1 MSGSVVIAGC
11 MAQKPR
17 QAGHTWQYLQ
27 YLLGFRRLGW
37 DVLFLDHLSGPVA
50 ADDHRV
56 RYVSEVFRY
65 AGLDAAWTIGL
76 DDGSHIGVGR
86 ADTLDHVR
94 SADLLLNV
102 MGYCDDEELL
112 AASRRRVFLDT
123 DPGFGQMWRELGQ
136 ADIFAGHDVH
146 VTIGERIGA
155 ADCRIPDCGL
165 EWITTPQPVVLD
177 AWPVTPPPAGRAR
190 FTSIA
195 SWRGAYGPIEYRGH
209 RYGLRVHQMRRFA
222 DLPTLAPAA
231 FELALHIDENERDD
245 IGLLSDRGWLLT
257 DPSLAAAT
265 PTSYRHYLQGSSAE
279 LMVAKGMY
287 VDSRSGWFSER
298 SICYLACGRPV
309 LAQDT
314 GLAELYPT
322 DSGLVTFST
331 LDEAVAGVESIVGDY
346 DRHSLDARAIAEAYF
361 DSDKVLTRLVE
372 RVGAAVTA

>member
-1 MSGSVVIAGC
+1 MSGRIAIAGC
-11 MAQKPR
+11 IAQKPQ

-37 DVLFLDHLSGPVA
+37 DVLFIDRLSGPVEA
-50 ADDHRV
+50 GDPRV
-56 RYVSEVFRY
+56 RYMSEAFRD
-65 AGLDAAWTIGL
+65 AGLDGAWTIGL

-86 ADTLDHVR
+86 GETLDHVR

-102 MGYCDDEELL
+102 MGYCDDQELL
-112 AASRRRVFLDT
+112 AAARHRVFLDT
-123 DPGFGQMWRELGQ
+123 DPGFGQMWRALGQ
-136 ADIFAGHDVH
+136 ADIFAGHDAH
-146 VTIGERIGA
+146 VTIGERIGQP
-155 ADCRIPDCGL
+155 DCSIPDCGL
-165 EWITTPQPVVLD
+165 DWITTPQPVVLD
-177 AWPVTPPPAGRAR
+177 AWPLTPLPAGRVR

-195 SWRGAYGPIEYRGH
+195 SWRGAYGPVEYRGH

-231 FELALHIDENERDD
+231 FELALHIHEDERDD
-245 IGLLSDRGWLLT
+245 IGLLRDRGWLLT
-257 DPSLAAAT
+257 DPSTAAAT
-265 PTSYRHYLQGSSAE
+265 PSSYRQYLQGSSAE

-314 GLAELYPT
+314 GLADLYPAG
-322 DSGLVTFST
+322 SGLITFST
-331 LDEAVAGVESIVGDY
+331 LEEAVAGVESIVGDY
-346 DRHSLDARAIAEAYF
+346 DRHSLAARVIAEEYF

-372 RVGAAVTA
+372 RVLAVAA

>member
-1 MSGSVVIAGC
+1 MSGRIAIAGC
-11 MAQKPR
+11 IAQKPQ

-37 DVLFLDHLSGPVA
+37 DVLFIDRLSGPVEA
-50 ADDHRV
+50 GDPRV
-56 RYVSEVFRY
+56 RYMSEAFRD
-65 AGLDAAWTIGL
+65 AGLDGAWTIGL

-86 ADTLDHVR
+86 GETLDHVR

-102 MGYCDDEELL
+102 MGYCDDQELL
-112 AASRRRVFLDT
+112 AAARHRVFLDT
-123 DPGFGQMWRELGQ
+123 DPGFGQMWRALGQ
-136 ADIFAGHDVH
+136 ADIFAGHDAH
-146 VTIGERIGA
+146 VTIGERIGQP
-155 ADCRIPDCGL
+155 DCSIPDCGL
-165 EWITTPQPVVLD
+165 DWITTPQPVVLD
-177 AWPVTPPPAGRAR
+177 AWPLTPLPAGRVR

-195 SWRGAYGPIEYRGH
+195 SWRGAYGPVEYRGH

-231 FELALHIDENERDD
+231 FELALHIHEDERDD
-245 IGLLSDRGWLLT
+245 IGLLRDRGWLLT
-257 DPSLAAAT
+257 DPSTAAAT
-265 PTSYRHYLQGSSAE
+265 PTSYRQYLQGSSAE

-314 GLAELYPT
+314 GLAQLYPAGT
-322 DSGLVTFST
+322 GLITFST

-346 DRHSLDARAIAEAYF
+346 DRHSLAARAIAEEYF

-372 RVGAAVTA
+372 RVLAVAA